1 MKKPTVAV
9 LGTGAMGSRM
19 VKQLLKA
26 EFPVVV
32 YNRSR
37 DRLRTL
43 EVDGAT
49 VVGSPREAARRSQVV
64 ISMVTDD
71 KASREV
77 WLDSEVGAAEGLQK
91 DAIAIESST
100 VTPGWVREL
109 GGKIEEAGARYLAA
123 PVVGS
128 RPQADA
134 GGLIYLVG
142 GAAATLAAA
151 KEVLQAMGSTIHH
164 IGGPGDAATMK
175 LAVNA
180 LFGCQVA
187 VLAEVVGLIGRAGI
201 DVKNALSIMASMPV
215 SSPAMQAVGAQIVA
229 RSFAPLF
236 PVKLV
241 EKDFCYLEETA
252 RALAAELPACSAVGE
267 VYASAH
273 RKGLGGENIS
283 GIVRLYQ

>member
-32 YNRSR
+32 YNRSH

-49 VVGSPREAARRSQVV
+49 IVGSPREAARRSQVV

-77 WLDSEVGAAEGLQK
+77 WLDDEVGAAAGLRNN
-91 DAIAIESST
+91 AIAIESST

-151 KEVLQAMGSTIHH
+151 REVLQAMGSTIHH

-201 DVKNALSIMASMPV
+201 DVKNALSVIASMPV
-215 SSPAMQAVGAQIVA
+215 ASPALQAVGAQIVA

-252 RALAAELPACSAVGE
+252 HALAAELPACSAVSK

-273 RKGLGGENIS
+273 RKGLGSENIS
-283 GIVRLYQ
+283 GIVRLYE